1 MKITVDVDCTPEEA
15 RAFLGLPDL
24 RPLQDAFVAQLQERL
39 TANLQAMDG
48 EALLRSWLPAGVP
61 GLETFT
67 KAMMAQMDIALG
79 REPRS

>member
-15 RAFLGLPDL
+15 RTFLGLPDL

-48 EALLRSWLPAGVP
+48 EALLRSWLPGGVP